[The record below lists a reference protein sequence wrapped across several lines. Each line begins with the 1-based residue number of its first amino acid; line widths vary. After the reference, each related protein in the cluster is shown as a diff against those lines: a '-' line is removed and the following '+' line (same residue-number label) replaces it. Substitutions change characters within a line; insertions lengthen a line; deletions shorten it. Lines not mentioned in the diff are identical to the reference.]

1 MKHLLNN
8 HLKNLAFRGK
18 KLLSRGAELLIYA
31 NLFFEYPRGRKG
43 VDHNF
48 KLQKGLPFFVRGM

>member
-31 NLFFEYPRGRKG
+31 NLLF
-43 VDHNF
+43 
-48 KLQKGLPFFVRGM
+48 